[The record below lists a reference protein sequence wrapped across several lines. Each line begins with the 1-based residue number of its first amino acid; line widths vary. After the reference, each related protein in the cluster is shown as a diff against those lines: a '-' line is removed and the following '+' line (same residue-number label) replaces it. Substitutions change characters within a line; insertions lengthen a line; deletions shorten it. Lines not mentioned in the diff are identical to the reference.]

1 MLLFELDA
9 FGVVSEGGGMSAQE
23 NVVVILLLIRE
34 APSDALS

>member
-9 FGVVSEGGGMSAQE
+9 FGVVGMSAQE